1 VPGVVTSRSTA
12 LLRWYGAGHRRFPW
26 RDTTD
31 PYAILVSEVMLQQT
45 PAARVVPAY
54 ERFLERFPNPESLA
68 AAELREVLS
77 VWQGLGY
84 PIRARRLREAAAL
97 IASAGWPRTSAGL
110 RALPGVGPYTAAAV
124 ASFAFGERAAALDT
138 NARRVLSRWHGEAL
152 SRSRLA
158 RAAADDLPG
167 DAAQWNQAVMELG
180 ATLCRPDAPRCGD
193 CPVARWCADP
203 EIYVPPPRQAS
214 FDGSLRQVRGAVLR
228 EVTAQP
234 LTIDRLAETTG
245 FDPERV
251 REAVI
256 TLSRDGLVA
265 VDRTGVVS

>member
-1 VPGVVTSRSTA
+1 VVNGRSAA
-12 LLRWYGAGHRRFPW
+12 LLRWYGAGHRPFPW

-45 PAARVVPAY
+45 PASRVVPVY
-54 ERFLERFPNPESLA
+54 ERFLGRFSSPESLA
-68 AAELREVLS
+68 AAPLREVLG

-84 PIRARRLREAAAL
+84 PVRARRLREAAAR
-97 IASAGWPRTSAGL
+97 IVSTGWPRTSAGL
-110 RALPGVGPYTAAAV
+110 RELPGIGPYTAAAV

-152 SRSRLA
+152 SGTRLVQ
-158 RAAADDLPG
+158 AAADDLPRN
-167 DAAQWNQAVMELG
+167 AARWNQAVMELG
-180 ATLCRPDAPRCGD
+180 ATLCRPKAPRCGE

-203 EIYVPPPRQAS
+203 QIYVPPPRQAS
-214 FDGSLRQVRGAVLR
+214 FHGSLRQVRGAVLR
-228 EVTAQP
+228 EVAARP

-251 REAVI
+251 KEAVT
-256 TLSRDGLVA
+256 TLSRDGLID
-265 VDRTGVVS
+265 VDQTGVVS